1 MTSENMTALCN
12 ILGKLAYWYD
22 VAAAAVPINQQALSA
37 LMAQVAKPDAPANN
51 STVLIFAAAASGIN
65 ANITNGDVA
74 LQTSTLN
81 AAINYITGSQVASY
95 FVNNIPAT
103 GANAAA
109 VITALIAEMTTD
121 LTYFDTE
128 GSTGLVHFLEQIS
141 AGASDIPQTGTT
153 KYADATYC
161 VVAVL

>member
-1 MTSENMTALCN
+1 MTSGNMIALCK

-22 VAAAAVPINQQALSA
+22 VAAADVPTEQQALAA
-37 LMAQVAKPDAPANN
+37 LMAQMAKPDAAANN
-51 STVLIFAAAASGIN
+51 PTVLIFSQAASGLN
-65 ANITNGDVA
+65 ANITNGNVA
-74 LQTSTLN
+74 LQTSILN
-81 AAINYITGSQVASY
+81 AAINYLTGSQVASY
-95 FVNNIPAT
+95 FVNNIPAA

-121 LTYFDTE
+121 LAYFDTAA
-128 GSTGLVHFLEQIS
+128 STGLVHFLEQVAS
-141 AGASDIPQTGTT
+141 GASALPQTGTT